1 MIYKDT
7 LAKTRWRME
16 GSVAEG
22 GVAMADEQQDDGS
35 QQGAERPAPRGRRVW
50 RDLVE
55 EILGEA
61 RENGEFDNLPGKG
74 KPLRLED
81 DVYAGDKALAYH
93 LLKNNDLA
101 PPEIERGRQID
112 AEIAR
117 AGEILATLRRRR
129 NALLGGGRSE
139 SASDRRA
146 YNLVRDNAEAS
157 YRDVLR
163 EANSNVLSLNITAPA
178 ILHRP
183 LIPVEKRMQ
192 AFVEEFPRL
201 EE

>member
-1 MIYKDT
+1 
-7 LAKTRWRME
+7 ME
-16 GSVAEG
+16 GGA
-22 GVAMADEQQDDGS
+22 AMADEQQKDGG
-35 QQGAERPAPRGRRVW
+35 QHGAERPASRRRVW

-61 RENGEFDNLPGKG
+61 REQGEFDNLPGKG
-74 KPLRLED
+74 KPLRLQD

-112 AEIAR
+112 AEVAR
-117 AGEILATLRRRR
+117 ADEILATLRRRR
-129 NALLGGGRSE
+129 NALLGGGRIP
-139 SASDRRA
+139 SASERRA

-157 YRDVLR
+157 YREILR

-192 AFVEEFPRL
+192 AFAEEFPRL

>member
-1 MIYKDT
+1 
-7 LAKTRWRME
+7 
-16 GSVAEG
+16 
-22 GVAMADEQQDDGS
+22 MADEQRKDDGG
-35 QQGAERPAPRGRRVW
+35 QPGAQPERPGGRGRRVW

-61 RENGEFDNLPGKG
+61 RDNGEFDNLPGKG
-74 KPLRLED
+74 KPLHFQE
-81 DVYAGDKALAYH
+81 DVYAGDRALAYH

-101 PPEIERGRQID
+101 PPEIERGKQID
-112 AEIAR
+112 AELAR
-117 AGEILATLRRRR
+117 ADDILATLRRRR
-129 NALLGGGRSE
+129 NALLGGGRML

-157 YRDVLR
+157 YREVLR

-183 LIPVEKRMQ
+183 LIAIEKRMQ
-192 AFVEEFPRL
+192 AFAEEFPRL

>member
-1 MIYKDT
+1 
-7 LAKTRWRME
+7 ME
-16 GSVAEG
+16 GGAT
-22 GVAMADEQQDDGS
+22 MADEQLKDDS
-35 QQGAERPAPRGRRVW
+35 QQEAQRPAGRGRRVW

-74 KPLRLED
+74 KPLRLQD
-81 DVYAGDKALAYH
+81 DVYSGDKALAYH
-93 LLKNNDLA
+93 LLKNNDMA
-101 PPEIERGRQID
+101 PPEIERGKQID
-112 AEIAR
+112 AELTR
-117 AGEILATLRRRR
+117 ADEILATLRRRR
-129 NALLGGGRSE
+129 NALLGGGRVP
-139 SASDRRA
+139 SASDRRV
-146 YNLVRDNAEAS
+146 YNLVRDNAEVS
-157 YRDVLR
+157 YREVLR

-192 AFVEEFPRL
+192 AFAEEFPCL

>member
-1 MIYKDT
+1 M
-7 LAKTRWRME
+7 
-16 GSVAEG
+16 EG
-22 GVAMADEQQDDGS
+22 GVTMADEQQKDGG
-35 QQGAERPAPRGRRVW
+35 QQGAERPAGRGRRVW

-61 RENGEFDNLPGKG
+61 RDNGEFDNLPGKG
-74 KPLRLED
+74 KPLRLQD
-81 DVYAGDKALAYH
+81 DVFSGDKALAYH

-101 PPEIERGRQID
+101 PPEIERGKQID
-112 AEIAR
+112 AEIER
-117 AGEILATLRRRR
+117 AEEILATLRRRR
-129 NALLGGGRSE
+129 NALLGGGRIL

-157 YRDVLR
+157 YREVLR

-183 LIPVEKRMQ
+183 LIPIEKRMQ
-192 AFVEEFPRL
+192 AFAEEFPRL